1 MMEQSASVK
10 GCPFHAQN
18 FQPFVNPQLDDPYPI
33 YKQARTE
40 EPVFYSPVLGGY
52 VLTRYD
58 DILAVLKDPARF
70 SSADNLKPIVQPPPE
85 VINVLRQGFS
95 FIADLV
101 NSDGEQHKRLRAPFQ
116 KLFAPEKLQAMEPA
130 IRAIANR
137 LVDRFIQD
145 GHVDIIHAFA
155 HPLPLEVILTYYG
168 VPLELMEDLKRWCQ
182 DVSSLTNGYLPPD
195 QQLECARSFVSLQ
208 HTLADLIEQRRV
220 HPENDLISNILDSDL
235 TLNEL
240 VIVLCGL
247 ILAGHVTTSDLIG
260 NGLKVMVEQPQ
271 LWRSLCDNPARISA
285 AVEEALRYDAPVPG
299 MTRTATED
307 VAISDVAIPK
317 GSRLFLM
324 YGSANRDEAQ
334 YAESDSFDLDRFRN
348 TTSNHLAFGH
358 GVHRC
363 IGSNLALREA
373 RIAFEVLA
381 ERLPNLRLVPNQVL
395 SRTPILSN
403 RGFTNLQVEWDVMA

>member
-1 MMEQSASVK
+1 MMEQATVQK
-10 GCPFHAQN
+10 RCPFHSQD

-33 YKQARTE
+33 YKQARAE

-52 VLTRYD
+52 VLTRYE
-58 DILAVLKDPARF
+58 DILAALKDPARF
-70 SSADNLKPIVQPPPE
+70 SSADNLKPIVEFTPE
-85 VINVLRQGFS
+85 VIDVLRQGFP
-95 FIADLV
+95 FISDIV

-116 KLFAPEKLQAMEPA
+116 KLFTPEKLQAMESP

-137 LVDRFIQD
+137 LVDQFIQD
-145 GHVDIIHAFA
+145 GHTDIIHQFA

-168 VPLELMEDLKRWCQ
+168 VPLELMDDLKCWCQ
-182 DVSSLTNGYLPPD
+182 DVSALTSGHLPPD
-195 QQLECARSFVSLQ
+195 RQLECARSFVSLQ
-208 HTLADLIEQRRV
+208 HTLVSLIEQRRAN
-220 HPENDLISNILDSDL
+220 PSTDLISNILDSDL

-260 NGLKVMVEQPQ
+260 NGLKIFLEQPER
-271 LWRSLCDNPARISA
+271 WRSLCHNSSLIPA
-285 AVEEALRYDAPVPG
+285 AVEEVLRYDAPVPG
-299 MTRTATED
+299 MTRTAAEEVTLAG
-307 VAISDVAIPK
+307 VLIPK

-324 YGSANRDEAQ
+324 YGSANRDEKQ
-334 YAESDSFDLDRFRN
+334 YIESDRFDLDRFRN

-381 ERLPNLRLVPNQVL
+381 ERLPNLRLRPNQVL
-395 SRTPILSN
+395 THLPLMTN
-403 RGFTNLQVEWDVMA
+403 RGFTAMEVEWDRVS